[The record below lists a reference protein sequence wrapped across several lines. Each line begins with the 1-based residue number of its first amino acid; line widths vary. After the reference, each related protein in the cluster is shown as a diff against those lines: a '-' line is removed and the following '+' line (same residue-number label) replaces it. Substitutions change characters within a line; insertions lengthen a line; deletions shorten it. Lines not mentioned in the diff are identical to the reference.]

1 MSKIVI
7 KKGTMTL
14 EVDRSELV
22 QVEETPDGIS
32 FDFKHGIQLL
42 FSDQYMESARKNVI
56 KNTSNS
62 YPGKK
67 LVFDLD
73 NKRHP
78 VMVHAD
84 E

>member
-1 MSKIVI
+1 MASIVI
-7 KKGTMTL
+7 KKGSFNL
-14 EVDRSELV
+14 EVDRNDLV

-32 FDFKHGIQLL
+32 FDFKNGIQLL
-42 FSDQYMESARKNVI
+42 FNDQYMEAARKNII

-62 YPGKK
+62 YEGKK
-67 LVFDLD
+67 LVFDFD